1 VLFDLG
7 EMSLLEPLAADARNF
22 RVTMYNPDWLLRT
35 HAPGRHQYLVAR
47 EVIDAD
53 IVISLPKLKT
63 HRKAGITGAL
73 KNLVGINGNKEFL
86 PHHRKGGTR
95 DGGDCY
101 EGGSWLKCRA
111 EDLLDTANRRP
122 PGRMQELLGTSSYAV
137 ARCAHLL
144 GSDMNLEGA
153 WHGNDTVWRTCLDLH
168 RVLLYGRPDGSLD
181 PARRRVVLT
190 ITDAIVAGEGE
201 GPLANTPVPAGVV
214 TGALNAA
221 AAEWVHARLMGFD
234 PARIPLLRGAF
245 GEFPFPLV
253 VFPHTAIRVRTA
265 EGERA
270 ADGIE
275 PISGRCFV
283 PPEGWRGHCEL

>member
-1 VLFDLG
+1 
-7 EMSLLEPLAADARNF
+7 
-22 RVTMYNPDWLLRT
+22 
-35 HAPGRHQYLVAR
+35 
-47 EVIDAD
+47 
-53 IVISLPKLKT
+53 
-63 HRKAGITGAL
+63 
-73 KNLVGINGNKEFL
+73 
-86 PHHRKGGTR
+86 
-95 DGGDCY
+95 
-101 EGGSWLKCRA
+101 
-111 EDLLDTANRRP
+111 
-122 PGRMQELLGTSSYAV
+122 
-137 ARCAHLL
+137 
-144 GSDMNLEGA
+144 MNLEGA

-168 RVLLYGRPDGSLD
+168 RVLLYGRPDGTLD
-181 PARRRVVLT
+181 PRRRRIVLT

-201 GPLANTPVPAGVV
+201 GPLANTPAPAGVV